1 MQRPGSCRRAGEIQE
16 GGQGKNRGNP
26 GERDDKKHKPI
37 RERGEIKEKDKAEES
52 EAQGQKKNQ
61 RRDVTSYPSRTL
73 KMTRFLKIE
82 HNLAGVWALEETRG
96 EKVERSEVFPTRT
109 GFYLQIFNVFS
120 GGETA

>member
-1 MQRPGSCRRAGEIQE
+1 MQR
-16 GGQGKNRGNP
+16 QGLADELGRSKEAVKGKIEGNP
-26 GERDDKKHKPI
+26 GERDDKKHKPV
-37 RERGEIKEKDKAEES
+37 RERGEIEEKDKAEES
-52 EAQGQKKNQ
+52 EAQGQKENQ

-82 HNLAGVWALEETRG
+82 HNLAGVWALEGTRG
-96 EKVERSEVFPTRT
+96 EKVERNEVFPTRT